1 MSDGNNMPNRKVV
14 VGAFAGA
21 ATAILMEIIDKTT
34 HAGFSPSFAVSLSV
48 VITFIVQYLV
58 PNAEV

>member
-1 MSDGNNMPNRKVV
+1 MADGNNVPNRKVV

-21 ATAILMEIIDKTT
+21 LTTVILEVVEKTT
-34 HAGFSPSFAVSLSV
+34 GVEFSALFGGALTVVVTFA
-48 VITFIVQYLV
+48 VQYLV